1 MPNPA
6 RSGDVEVR
14 YASGDAFMVE
24 PLSPAGEAWLDGT
37 AHNRPTGAVR
47 FAMRHLDNVLSRIR
61 QAGLQVRLPW
71 DLKSSQLVADCRQ
84 RAIDCAE
91 KAETAISNTDR
102 EFLLDMTGRWLFLA
116 KIYEFTDGLGSL
128 SNDRHQDEREQQ
140 RLAAF

>member
-14 YASGDAFMVE
+14 YAGGDAFMVE
-24 PLSPAGEAWLDGT
+24 PLSPDGEAWLDRT
-37 AHNRPTGAVR
+37 AHNRPPGAVR
-47 FAMRHLDNVLSRIR
+47 FAMRHLDNVLSRIP

-84 RAIDCAE
+84 RAIECAE

-128 SNDRHQDEREQQ
+128 SNDRHQDEREQ
-140 RLAAF
+140 